1 MDILTTEG
9 MEFIRLWLEYE
20 AVSFNPRTFLAF
32 EFRDIAHRF
41 SPEVCEV
48 APELDMLYEAQSVK
62 LCIKASANH
71 PHWRDKAEGDWSYK
85 HPPFEVI
92 RATSCLD
99 RIEISYRDGRKMII
113 SVPWESF
120 VIEGKPWLEE
130 RNMLQKAWID
140 RQGCLNVSVAES
152 NREEV
157 RHEAETTGYPAFSTA
172 YYTQMREV
180 IHDYSDFDFT
190 RVPLLE
196 TEEHFT
202 EYDRAFVEKY
212 GKDEEKLH
220 EMAGFYNFVSR
231 IMGHGYYDDE
241 HKRK

>member
-9 MEFIRLWLEYE
+9 MEFIRPWLEYE
-20 AVSFNPRTFLAF
+20 AVTFNPRAF
-32 EFRDIAHRF
+32 FSIELRDISHRF

-48 APELDMLYEAQSVK
+48 TPELDMLYEAQSVR
-62 LCIKASANH
+62 LRIKAAANH
-71 PHWRDKAEGDWSYK
+71 LHWRDKAEGHWSYK
-85 HPPFEVI
+85 KPPFEVI
-92 RATSCLD
+92 QATSCMD
-99 RIEISYRDGRKMII
+99 RIEISYRDGRKTKV

-120 VIEGKPWLEE
+120 DIEGKPWLEE

-140 RQGCLNVSVAES
+140 EQGCLNVSIDKS

-157 RHEAETTGYPAFSTA
+157 RHKAETTGYPAFSTA
-172 YYTQMREV
+172 YYTRMREV
-180 IHDYSDFDFT
+180 IHDYSGFDF
-190 RVPLLE
+190 RKVPLLE

-202 EYDRAFVEKY
+202 EYDKAFVEIY

-241 HKRK
+241 HKGK